1 MIDAGVEKDEA
12 RAVEL
17 YREAARHADA
27 LYECRRQTLG
37 CQVPRKMERKRR
49 IWYDLCARKSVP

>member
-1 MIDAGVEKDEA
+1 MIDGGVEKDEA

-37 CQVPRKMERKRR
+37 QILRKMERKRR
-49 IWYDLCARKSVP
+49 IWYDLCARKSAS

>member
-1 MIDAGVEKDEA
+1 MIDAGVERDEA

-17 YREAARHADA
+17 YREAERRADA

-37 CQVPRKMERKRR
+37 YQVLRKMEKT
-49 IWYDLCARKSVP
+49 KNMV